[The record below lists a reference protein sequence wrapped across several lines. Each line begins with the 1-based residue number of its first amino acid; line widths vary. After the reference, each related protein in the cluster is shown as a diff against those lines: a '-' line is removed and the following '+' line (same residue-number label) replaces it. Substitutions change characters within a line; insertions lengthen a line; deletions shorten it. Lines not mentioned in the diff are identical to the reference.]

1 VKKIDGVR
9 EVGTALMLNKIIIDY
24 DESKTSV
31 SEIMKTIDR
40 AGYSNYLV
48 SKDHRVSHRAVR

>member
-1 VKKIDGVR
+1 M
-9 EVGTALMLNKIIIDY
+9 MLNKIIIDY

-31 SEIMKTIDR
+31 SEIMKTIGK

-48 SKDHRVSHRAVR
+48 SKVTKVEADE